1 MPKNATKNERSAG
14 TRSAMRASGIS
25 DGSFV
30 TVGTITDP
38 SAMPIGLAS
47 EDRELAIAL
56 NGAEV
61 RSFNSEC
68 ECM

>member
-1 MPKNATKNERSAG
+1 MPKNATKNDRSAG
-14 TRSAMRASGIS
+14 TRRAMRASGIC
-25 DGSFV
+25 DGSLV

-56 NGAEV
+56 DAAGG
-61 RSFNSEC
+61 SFV
-68 ECM
+68 